1 MSWSWRP
8 DWQCLSRWPPV
19 FRIALLALLMLVV
32 LGLGYVA
39 RLHALRVELA
49 SGADHAHRLHRELE
63 GKALRA
69 GQLDTVKASLD
80 RARQQLQD
88 TRWRLAAGGD
98 MAELLED
105 LSRLGHEQGLVFE
118 QIDVLKTTVEPGYR
132 TVPLKLQVI
141 GRYPALR
148 VWLDQWLGHLR
159 LLRVQQLRLDT
170 VKGEPGV
177 LRMHLQVNT
186 FHAGHDALEVPR
198 SLAAEPARAIVSAPV
213 IDPFRRI
220 DGNATAN
227 PLASVPLEQLQ
238 MVGSLGRL
246 GEHQAL
252 LRLDRTVHRV
262 RTGDRVGR
270 ADGRVIGIDE
280 HQVEVLERLF
290 VAGQG
295 WLEQSRYLALRK
307 RAVTEN
313 TDEHEN
319 NRAADVAGDSAGT
332 GHGGAADVPG

>member
-1 MSWSWRP
+1 M
-8 DWQCLSRWPPV
+8 
-19 FRIALLALLMLVV
+19 ALLMLVV

-39 RLHALRVELA
+39 RLHALRVEFA
-49 SGADHAHRLHRELE
+49 RGTEHAHRLHKELE

-69 GQLDTVKASLD
+69 GQLGTVKASLD
-80 RARQQLQD
+80 RLRQQLQD

-118 QIDVLKTTVEPGYR
+118 QVDVLKSTVEPGYR

-148 VWLDQWLGHLR
+148 VWLDQWLGQLR

-170 VKGEPGV
+170 VKGEPGL

-186 FHAGHDALEVPR
+186 FHAGQDAIEVPR
-198 SLAAEPARAIVSAPV
+198 SLAAEPARAVVSAPV
-213 IDPFRRI
+213 IDPFRRSS
-220 DGNATAN
+220 GSATAN
-227 PLASVPLEQLQ
+227 PLVSVPLEQLE
-238 MVGSLGRL
+238 MVGSLASQ

-252 LRLDRTVHRV
+252 LRLDGTVHRV
-262 RTGDRVGR
+262 RRGDRVGR
-270 ADGRVIGIDE
+270 ADGRVIRIDD
-280 HQVEVLERLF
+280 HQVEVLERSY
-290 VAGQG
+290 VGGQG

-307 RAVTEN
+307 RAVTEI
-313 TDEHEN
+313 TDEHES
-319 NRAADVAGDSAGT
+319 NRAADVAGDPAGT
-332 GHGGAADVPG
+332 GHGGDADVRG